1 MSAPDEAV
9 ASRLPAEF
17 ARDIT
22 LRNGTALRL
31 RALRDSDR
39 SELVALFNRCSP
51 ESIRF
56 RFLRLITSLP
66 DSLLDQLVSVDGSKH
81 VAIVVTKPENADE
94 RVVAIGR
101 YYALDERPE
110 VAEVAFLVEDQMQ
123 KRGIGT
129 ILLDTLAEIARL
141 HSITRF
147 SADVLAD
154 NRTMLSVFRK
164 AGYALSSSVSYGVTH
179 LEFSILSNE
188 LNKTRTEEASA
199 ESP

>member
-1 MSAPDEAV
+1 
-9 ASRLPAEF
+9 
-17 ARDIT
+17 
-22 LRNGTALRL
+22 L

-39 SELVALFNRCSP
+39 SELIDLFNRCSP

-66 DSLLDQLVSVDGSKH
+66 DSLLDQLVAVDGSKH
-81 VAIVVTKPENADE
+81 VAIVVIKRVDTKE

-101 YYALDERPE
+101 YFALDERPE

-123 KRGIGT
+123 KKGIGT

-141 HSITRF
+141 HNITRF

-199 ESP
+199 ESPSIGA